1 MGHFFFFIFAIV
13 NPLDS
18 SSIFTF
24 PPCVCHSR
32 DMSIYANTYR
42 FWALL
47 PVYKIVP
54 RPDEYDNYD
63 DYDDYDNYDKMTLT
77 TMVTTKTTITTIT
90 TISNGYDNNY
100 DGNYDVLIKHRI
112 CTVYCVSSS

>member
-1 MGHFFFFIFAIV
+1 MPIHIDFEH
-13 NPLDS
+13 
-18 SSIFTF
+18 
-24 PPCVCHSR
+24 CCQ
-32 DMSIYANTYR
+32 YA
-42 FWALL
+42 
-47 PVYKIVP
+47 IVP

-90 TISNGYDNNY
+90 TISNGYDDNY